1 MIPSLPKLIGLFA
14 IIWLVWMVFRF
25 FEARQRDFAN
35 QPKDDGE
42 GKSSGRP
49 EETKN
54 GGHAN
59 SFDLR
64 ECDVCGAW
72 VSGETCERQN
82 CPY

>member
-14 IIWLVWMVFRF
+14 MIWLVWMVFRF
-25 FEARQRDFAN
+25 FEARQKDLAN

-42 GKSSGRP
+42 GKSSGGA

-54 GGHAN
+54 EGHAN
-59 SFDLR
+59 SFDLH
-64 ECDVCGAW
+64 ECDVCEAW
-72 VSGETCERQN
+72 VSGETCERKN